1 MRKHPPISKVKKK
14 TKEAFQ
20 HKGPEISPNEIANQ
34 QKNPFDFGGLSIQDL
49 KKNLG
54 CG

>member
-1 MRKHPPISKVKKK
+1 VKKKVKKPTK
-14 TKEAFQ
+14 APKEAP
-20 HKGPEISPNEIANQ
+20 KLPANESVEK
-34 QKNPFDFGGLSIQDL
+34 KNPFDFGGLPQRDL

>member
-1 MRKHPPISKVKKK
+1 MRKHLPISKVKKK
-14 TKEAFQ
+14 RKGDFQ
-20 HKGPEISPNEIANQ
+20 NKGPETSPNEIANQ
-34 QKNPFDFGGLSIQDL
+34 PKNPFDFGGLSIQDL